1 VTDEQQAELRRGF
14 EALVRA
20 ASAGWKVSATVTV
33 SDTDNAPE
41 SMTGFEVK
49 ASRKRPGPWAASPL
63 TTEKQLALSVLL
75 GDRDAATTAAM
86 IDAMTEAGYLDEGAV
101 EAIAERA
108 RAEERERV
116 CRYLDEQAELLRR
129 SGYHLQA
136 DATRDHAAWIR
147 ADRYA
152 ETPVRAVTD
161 G

>member
-1 VTDEQQAELRRGF
+1 MTESELADIEADLAARMECVYCGGTGYAGGPYGGASERCPQCKGACESPVAAIARKLLAE
-14 EALVRA
+14 VR
-20 ASAGWKVSATVTV
+20 VL
-33 SDTDNAPE
+33 N
-41 SMTGFEVK
+41 
-49 ASRKRPGPWAASPL
+49 R
-63 TTEKQLALSVLL
+63 LL
-75 GDRDAATTAAM
+75 GERL
-86 IDAMTEAGYLDEGAV
+86 ELDTPGAKLL
-101 EAIAERA
+101 AERA